1 MEILQARE
9 ALPEMF
15 WEKSFLKALSSH
27 ELLGV
32 WRSPPLIIAWSKKDS
47 LQL

>member
-1 MEILQARE
+1 MKILQVRE
-9 ALPEMF
+9 ALPEMS
-15 WEKSFLKALSSH
+15 WEKSFLKALLSN

-32 WRSPPLIIAWSKKDS
+32 WRGPSFIIAWSKKDS